1 MKTTY
6 ATILAA
12 VAAAALTAGC
22 EQQQPGPAEK
32 MGKQIDQA
40 VEKAGEKTKAAVETA
55 EQKTK
60 AAVETVEQ
68 KTATAVEK
76 TENYTGEKM
85 KEAGQALEQAGEKLQ
100 K

>member
-1 MKTTY
+1 MKKTY

-32 MGKQIDQA
+32 VGTQIDQA
-40 VEKAGEKTKAAVETA
+40 VEKAGQKTQAALEKA
-55 EQKTK
+55 EQKT
-60 AAVETVEQ
+60 AA
-68 KTATAVEK
+68 AAEK
-76 TENYTGEKM
+76 VENYTGEKM
-85 KEAGQALEQAGEKLQ
+85 KEAGTALEQTGEKLQ

>member
-1 MKTTY
+1 MKKTY

-22 EQQQPGPAEK
+22 EQQPGPAEK
-32 MGKQIDQA
+32 VGKQIDQA
-40 VEKAGEKTKAAVETA
+40 VEKAGEKTKAAVET
-55 EQKTK
+55 
-60 AAVETVEQ
+60 VEQ

-76 TENYTGEKM
+76 TGNYTGEEM

>member
-1 MKTTY
+1 MKKTY

-12 VAAAALTAGC
+12 VAAAAFTAGC

-55 EQKTK
+55 EQKT
-60 AAVETVEQ
+60 
-68 KTATAVEK
+68 ATAVEK
-76 TENYTGEKM
+76 AGNYTGEKM